1 MIVDDHAVI
10 RRMLRE
16 VFEPE
21 DLDVLDAVN
30 GADGVQ
36 KAQQVNPV
44 SWFSMCPRR

>member
-1 MIVDDHAVI
+1 
-10 RRMLRE
+10 MLRE
-16 VFEPE
+16 VFEAE

-44 SWFSMCPRR
+44 S